1 MLVLVNGGGRGEVGW
16 DGMECVVT
24 NGESVVVKV
33 LRGGIELSETC
44 WGVWLVVIVVVAEV
58 EGIVGW

>member
-1 MLVLVNGGGRGEVGW
+1 
-16 DGMECVVT
+16 MECVVT
-24 NGESVVVKV
+24 NGELVVVKA